1 MIKENFIKLFE
12 SSFKENWDSMA
23 MTDYV
28 TKRDYTYKQVAEEVA
43 KLHLLYKELNITKD
57 DKIAIVGRN
66 TPMWAISFISV
77 VTYGAVVVPILQ
89 DFHPNDIQHIVNDS
103 DAALLFLSDNLWENI
118 EEGKVSKLRAIL
130 SITEFRC
137 LYQSSGES
145 IESKVKHLDDL
156 FAKKYPNGF
165 GKEDVKYVEKDNSE
179 VVEIN
184 YTSGSTGFSKGV
196 MLTGNNLAGNIV
208 FGMNYT
214 DITGATGKKKIV
226 TFLPLAHAYGCAFD
240 FLAQI
245 TTGSHI
251 TFLNRVPS
259 PKILLKAF
267 EEVKPDVIFTV
278 PLVVEKVYKN
288 QILPTLSKTSMK
300 LALEIPILNQKIYS
314 EIRKQLYNAFGG
326 KFSEMVVGGA
336 SFNKEVEDFLV
347 KIKFPFTVGYG
358 MTECAPLISYA
369 SHETFVL
376 GSAGRILPNMEV
388 RIDSE
393 DPANIAGEMQVRG
406 DHVMVGYYK
415 NQDATDAVFTSDG
428 WLRTGDMGTV
438 DKDGNIFI
446 KGRCKNMIL
455 GASGQN
461 VYPEIIEAKLVNM
474 PFISECIVTSKDDK
488 LVALV
493 YPDFTA
499 MDESHVS
506 REELDVVME
515 ETRKNLNK
523 TLASY
528 ESITK
533 IIIFPTEFEKTPK
546 KNIKRYLYEGV
557 K

>member
-23 MTDYV
+23 MSDYV

-369 SHETFVL
+369 SHETFVP

>member
-1 MIKENFIKLFE
+1 
-12 SSFKENWDSMA
+12 MA

-369 SHETFVL
+369 SHETFVP

>member
-103 DAALLFLSDNLWENI
+103 DAALLFLSDNLWENM

-369 SHETFVL
+369 SHETFVP

>member
-369 SHETFVL
+369 SHETFVP

>member
-214 DITGATGKKKIV
+214 DITGATGK
-226 TFLPLAHAYGCAFD
+226 
-240 FLAQI
+240 
-245 TTGSHI
+245 
-251 TFLNRVPS
+251 
-259 PKILLKAF
+259 
-267 EEVKPDVIFTV
+267 
-278 PLVVEKVYKN
+278 
-288 QILPTLSKTSMK
+288 
-300 LALEIPILNQKIYS
+300 
-314 EIRKQLYNAFGG
+314 RK
-326 KFSEMVVGGA
+326 S
-336 SFNKEVEDFLV
+336 
-347 KIKFPFTVGYG
+347 
-358 MTECAPLISYA
+358 
-369 SHETFVL
+369 
-376 GSAGRILPNMEV
+376 
-388 RIDSE
+388 
-393 DPANIAGEMQVRG
+393 
-406 DHVMVGYYK
+406 
-415 NQDATDAVFTSDG
+415 
-428 WLRTGDMGTV
+428 
-438 DKDGNIFI
+438 
-446 KGRCKNMIL
+446 
-455 GASGQN
+455 
-461 VYPEIIEAKLVNM
+461 
-474 PFISECIVTSKDDK
+474 
-488 LVALV
+488 
-493 YPDFTA
+493 
-499 MDESHVS
+499 
-506 REELDVVME
+506 
-515 ETRKNLNK
+515 
-523 TLASY
+523 
-528 ESITK
+528 
-533 IIIFPTEFEKTPK
+533 
-546 KNIKRYLYEGV
+546 
-557 K
+557 